1 MTDVV
6 NLMDEFDEDVQ
17 LAVAAAAVAGSSVT
31 VVTHSIHKNLNDMKT
46 ESWKPSRT
54 LYDSTDEACCQRAT
68 ADQNHHHHHCW
79 SLPQNIKRNIPGN
92 EHLI

>member
-46 ESWKPSRT
+46 ES
-54 LYDSTDEACCQRAT
+54 
-68 ADQNHHHHHCW
+68 
-79 SLPQNIKRNIPGN
+79 
-92 EHLI
+92 